1 MSMRTK
7 FDEQLSNLNESL
19 VEMGK
24 TVEVAI
30 RDANKALVEKDIDL
44 AKRIMNSDDMIDD
57 MEKEIERQC
66 LKIILRQQPVAG
78 DLRLVSAVM
87 KMITDLERIGDH
99 AADIS
104 ELTIFLAQEGKEYI
118 KKLEHIPM
126 MAKETIEMLNMAIES
141 FIKKDVDLAKKVIA
155 HDDVVDDLFSMIKTE
170 LIDLIK
176 KDLANTDQAVDFIM
190 IAKYFERIGDHA
202 VNIAEWVEFSLTGVH
217 KDIKVM

>member
-1 MSMRTK
+1 MRTK
-7 FDEQLSNLNESL
+7 FDEQLNILNESL

-30 RDANKALVEKDIDL
+30 RDANKALVERDIDL
-44 AKRIMNSDDMIDD
+44 AKRIMASDDTIDD
-57 MEKEIERQC
+57 MEKEIERLC

-104 ELTIFLAQEGKEYI
+104 ELTIFMAQTGKPYI

-126 MAKETIEMLNMAIES
+126 MAKETIEMLNSAIEA

-155 HDDVVDDLFSMIKTE
+155 KDDIVDDLFTQIKAELVE
-170 LIDLIK
+170 LIKQDSS
-176 KDLANTDQAVDFIM
+176 NTDQAVDFIM

-217 KDIKVM
+217 KEIKVM

>member
-1 MSMRTK
+1 MTMRTK
-7 FDEQLSNLNESL
+7 FDEQLNILNESL

-30 RDANKALVEKDIDL
+30 RDANKALVERDIDL
-44 AKRIMNSDDMIDD
+44 AKRIMASDDTIDD
-57 MEKEIERQC
+57 MEKEIERLC

-104 ELTIFLAQEGKEYI
+104 ELTIFMAQTGKPYI

-126 MAKETIEMLNMAIES
+126 MAKETIEMLNSAIEA

-155 HDDVVDDLFSMIKTE
+155 KDDIVDDLFTQIKAELVE
-170 LIDLIK
+170 LIKQDSS
-176 KDLANTDQAVDFIM
+176 NTDQAVDFIM

-217 KDIKVM
+217 KEIKVM

>member
-1 MSMRTK
+1 MRTK

-126 MAKETIEMLNMAIES
+126 MAKETIEMLNS
-141 FIKKDVDLAKKVIA
+141 
-155 HDDVVDDLFSMIKTE
+155 
-170 LIDLIK
+170 
-176 KDLANTDQAVDFIM
+176 
-190 IAKYFERIGDHA
+190 
-202 VNIAEWVEFSLTGVH
+202 
-217 KDIKVM
+217 